1 MVYRYAYKCGD
12 QRSVKGRILSALLHM
27 FGGIESEP
35 DKEVQKI
42 KVAII
47 GAGRVGVSLA
57 EELLNNPEASYL
69 PSALLRQIR
78 KSRKRD
84 PGTADLV
91 RR

>member
-1 MVYRYAYKCGD
+1 
-12 QRSVKGRILSALLHM
+12 M

-42 KVAII
+42 KAAII

-69 PSALLRQIR
+69 PRCFIETNPE
-78 KSRKRD
+78 K
-84 PGTADLV
+84 
-91 RR
+91 